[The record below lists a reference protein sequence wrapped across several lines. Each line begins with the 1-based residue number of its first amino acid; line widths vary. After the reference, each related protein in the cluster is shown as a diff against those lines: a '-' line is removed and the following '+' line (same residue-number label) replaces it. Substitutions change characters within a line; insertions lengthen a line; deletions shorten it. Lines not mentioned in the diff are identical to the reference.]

1 MIPTPWPV
9 IDYLIVSC
17 YVCEGKKLT
26 CLLKLRDVILRRQ
39 RIGHRRVR
47 PTVASS
53 EWRFKPAV
61 SSEKSWHVYSRYS
74 PPSCSRVEL
83 VTWSATSKLLSYL
96 RCYIGGFSSNFTLH
110 GRQKLCTEYY
120 WNNWTH
126 WIMDSHFPCSLKLLM
141 NFCFFFNNEYTIIII
156 VHLFFFFALF
166 HKLESKDCNRRI
178 LSRESNQK
186 EIQVAAFSANTAW
199 FT

>member
-1 MIPTPWPV
+1 M
-9 IDYLIVSC
+9 
-17 YVCEGKKLT
+17 T
-26 CLLKLRDVILRRQ
+26 CLLKLRDIILRRQ

-61 SSEKSWHVYSRYS
+61 SSKKSWHVYSRYS
-74 PPSCSRVEL
+74 PPSCLRVEL
-83 VTWSATSKLLSYL
+83 VTWSATSKSFFYL
-96 RCYIGGFSSNFTLH
+96 HCYIGRFSSNFTLH

-141 NFCFFFNNEYTIIII
+141 NFCINNNCSY
-156 VHLFFFFALF
+156 LFFFALF

-178 LSRESNQK
+178 LSPESNQK
-186 EIQVAAFSANTAW
+186 EILVAALSANTAW

>member
-26 CLLKLRDVILRRQ
+26 CLPKLRDVILRRQ

-61 SSEKSWHVYSRYS
+61 SFKKSWHVYSRYS
-74 PPSCSRVEL
+74 PPSCLRVEL
-83 VTWSATSKLLSYL
+83 VTWSTTSKSFFYL
-96 RCYIGGFSSNFTLH
+96 HCYIGRFSSNFTLH

-126 WIMDSHFPCSLKLLM
+126 WIMDSNFPCSLKLLM

-156 VHLFFFFALF
+156 VHLFFFALF

-186 EIQVAAFSANTAW
+186 EILVAAFSANTAW